1 MLVHG
6 TCVNIAG
13 AGVLLRG
20 PSGSGKSDLALRL
33 IDSGAQLVADDQ
45 VNLTNEHGNLLA
57 RAPAAL
63 AGLLEV
69 RGLGLVRVEYVE
81 QASIHMVVDLCPAE
95 AVVRMPE
102 AHHTDLEGISVAL
115 IRIAPMEASAPSK
128 IRIALRHRIHV

>member
-102 AHHTDLEGISVAL
+102 AQHTDLEGISVAL